1 MAYATIKTVTSRGKT
16 RYKALIRQKQAG
28 VELPAKVKTFD
39 TESDAQQ
46 FIKDS
51 LETLNNRACSDSSE
65 QIIYQNF
72 EPKIVFSNVADV
84 LNWSLANRQSAAHPY
99 SSSMLYACQ
108 QPLKYDISRVHP
120 SALSYKHFVSY
131 CEDRAVN
138 GASPSTIN
146 TEIQII
152 IAALKEAAE
161 KLPEQAISTIYLD
174 TYTRDM
180 KKAGHICQSNR
191 RKRRFKQGE
200 ADWLFNTAKQF
211 ETKHQANLPYT
222 IIIQLLIE
230 TCLRLSE
237 LFNLK
242 VRDVDFNNKTIKIS
256 NLKNTGRSPHKNTF
270 TAKMTDAGME
280 LFKALIKPD
289 LAADARIFP
298 IKGKTFSKYFAE
310 LRTAAGLEDFK
321 LHDLRREGISRKFE
335 QGYSVVHIAKL
346 FTGHQDLSTLTEIYI
361 ELDAQNA
368 LYTISTRQQSDIFS
382 EETKNSALKY
392 FYLNIKPHIS
402 QSALDEVLEAFL
414 A

>member
-1 MAYATIKTVTSRGKT
+1 
-16 RYKALIRQKQAG
+16 
-28 VELPAKVKTFD
+28 
-39 TESDAQQ
+39 
-46 FIKDS
+46 
-51 LETLNNRACSDSSE
+51 
-65 QIIYQNF
+65 
-72 EPKIVFSNVADV
+72 
-84 LNWSLANRQSAAHPY
+84 
-99 SSSMLYACQ
+99 
-108 QPLKYDISRVHP
+108 
-120 SALSYKHFVSY
+120 
-131 CEDRAVN
+131 
-138 GASPSTIN
+138 
-146 TEIQII
+146 
-152 IAALKEAAE
+152 
-161 KLPEQAISTIYLD
+161 
-174 TYTRDM
+174 M
-180 KKAGHICQSNR
+180 KKAGHICQSR
-191 RKRRFKQGE
+191 RRNRRFKQGE

-256 NLKNTGRSPHKNTF
+256 NLKNTGRSPLKNTF
-270 TAKMTDAGME
+270 TAKMTDAGVE

-298 IKGKTFSKYFAE
+298 IKGKTFSKYFVE

-335 QGYSVVHIAKL
+335 QGFSVVHIAKL

-368 LYTISTRQQSDIFS
+368 LHKISTRGQSDISS

-402 QSALDEVLEAFL
+402 QNAFDEVLEAFL